1 MTQDPQTRVVT
12 AKTVD
17 EAIEVAMHE
26 LDAARDEVEVEVISP
41 GKVGFLGIGSED
53 AKIRVRKLSALDDA
67 GHKTM
72 EVISQIL
79 DLAGAAAVCTL
90 RSAHDPQSGG
100 PQVDIEGEDAGL
112 LIGRRGETLRSLQF
126 IVNIIVNRNRDE
138 NVRVLLD
145 VEEYRL
151 RRQRSLQELAQ
162 RVANKVA
169 ATGRSISLEPMP
181 PAERRVV
188 HMALSNNPSVTTE
201 SSGWGNGRRVSI
213 NPKGNSNRR

>member
-1 MTQDPQTRVVT
+1 
-12 AKTVD
+12 
-17 EAIEVAMHE
+17 MHE
-26 LDAARDEVEVEVISP
+26 LDAARDEVEVEVISR

-53 AKIRVRKLSALDDA
+53 AQIRVRKLSTLDDA

-72 EVISQIL
+72 EVVSHIL
-79 DLAGAAAVCTL
+79 DLAGASAVCTL

-151 RRQRSLQELAQ
+151 RRQRALEELAQ

-181 PAERRVV
+181 PAERRLV
-188 HMALSNNPSVTTE
+188 HLALSNNPSVTTE

-213 NPKGNSNRR
+213 NPTGNSSRR